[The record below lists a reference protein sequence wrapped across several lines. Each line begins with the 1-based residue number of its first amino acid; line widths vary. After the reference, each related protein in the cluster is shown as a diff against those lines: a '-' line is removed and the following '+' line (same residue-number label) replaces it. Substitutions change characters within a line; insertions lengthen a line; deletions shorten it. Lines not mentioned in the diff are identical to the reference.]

1 LDDLEQLR
9 RAAKRLERNARRIRE
24 LIWAGE
30 RTYLID
36 ALAAS
41 AEVSEISR
49 RLWLQL
55 QAHLA
60 QRSPAAPGPIVPEK
74 KSDSFPRR
82 QPQGDDL

>member
-1 LDDLEQLR
+1 MFRLMNDNLEQLR
-9 RAAKRLERNARRIRE
+9 RSAKRLERNARRVRE
-24 LIWAGE
+24 LIWTGE

-60 QRSPAAPGPIVPEK
+60 QRTHTRLPDE
-74 KSDSFPRR
+74 
-82 QPQGDDL
+82 